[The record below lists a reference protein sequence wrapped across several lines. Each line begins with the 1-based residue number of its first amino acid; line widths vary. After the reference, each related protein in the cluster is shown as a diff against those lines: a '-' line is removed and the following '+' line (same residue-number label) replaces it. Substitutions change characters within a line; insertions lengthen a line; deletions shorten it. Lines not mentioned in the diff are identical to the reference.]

1 MFCPECRTEF
11 NGKFCPNCGTPAPNY
26 TAGTS
31 AVSPA
36 DPAPSAQPHM
46 SAQAPVPSPPV
57 GGNGTG
63 DVRIPGKKKKGK
75 GILIPVIVVIVLLFS
90 CSALFGKG
98 SKEDS
103 SSKPQ
108 EETQEETPKALQED
122 SEEDAVAA
130 ESESN
135 DESEENAASAPAAE
149 EKTPSKTVDY
159 KVKQE
164 YFNDYV
170 DSIGMHVAKAFV
182 EIENTGNVPLY
193 LHDAKFDIEDN
204 DGHLLKTE
212 SLVSTC
218 PDAILPGEF
227 GYFYADY
234 IDLDDVDDSN
244 GLKFVP
250 NYKID
255 EAKHEIVDYETS
267 DVSIRED
274 DMWKCMISGR
284 LTNTTDEKIGLIY
297 VSAIYY
303 DADGNVLGISG
314 TNLTDVEAGATES
327 FEIIGQF
334 FSDDVSYS
342 DIADYK
348 VIPRAWYIQF

>member
-46 SAQAPVPSPPV
+46 SAQAPVPPPPV

-130 ESESN
+130 ESESH

-234 IDLDDVDDSN
+234 IDLDDVDENLPDSHAERRP
-244 GLKFVP
+244 GDPLRADRH
-250 NYKID
+250 D
-255 EAKHEIVDYETS
+255 EHL
-267 DVSIRED
+267 
-274 DMWKCMISGR
+274 G
-284 LTNTTDEKIGLIY
+284 NGLIY

>member
-1 MFCPECRTEF
+1 MLYDLSKPVDVDRIHTKLEADIRSGRLVSYERKEMRTTRQ
-11 NGKFCPNCGTPAPNY
+11 NSYLHLLLG
-26 TAGTS
+26 
-31 AVSPA
+31 AVA
-36 DPAPSAQPHM
+36 IET
-46 SAQAPVPSPPV
+46 
-57 GGNGTG
+57 GNGL
-63 DVRIPGKKKKGK
+63 D
-75 GILIPVIVVIVLLFS
+75 F
-90 CSALFGKG
+90 
-98 SKEDS
+98 
-103 SSKPQ
+103 
-108 EETQEETPKALQED
+108 
-122 SEEDAVAA
+122 
-130 ESESN
+130 
-135 DESEENAASAPAAE
+135 
-149 EKTPSKTVDY
+149 
-159 KVKQE
+159 VKQE
-164 YFNDYV
+164 YFKDDV